1 MQELPDITEARDI
14 FFTMSELIKEGEL
27 SDKEQN
33 VINLRFGLEDN
44 KLKTLQEVGNTLG
57 YTRER
62 VRQIQNIALDK
73 IRNKYNAIRNRL

>member
-1 MQELPDITEARDI
+1 MQELPDITDARDI
-14 FFTMSELIKEGEL
+14 FFSISELIKEGKL

-73 IRNKYNAIRNRL
+73 IRNKYNAIRN

>member
-1 MQELPDITEARDI
+1 MQELPDITDARDI
-14 FFTMSELIKEGEL
+14 FFSISELIKEGAL

-44 KLKTLQEVGNTLG
+44 KLKTLQEVGNILG

-62 VRQIQNIALDK
+62 VRQIQNIAVDK
-73 IRNKYNAIRNRL
+73 IRNKYNAIRN

>member
-1 MQELPDITEARDI
+1 MEEPPDITDARDI
-14 FFTMSELIKEGEL
+14 FFSMSELIKEGKL

-44 KLKTLQEVGNTLG
+44 KLKTLQEIGNILG

-62 VRQIQNIALDK
+62 VRQIQNMALRK
-73 IRNKYNAIRNRL
+73 IRNKYHAIRD

>member
-1 MQELPDITEARDI
+1 MEELPDITDARDI
-14 FFTMSELIKEGEL
+14 FFSMSELIREGKL

-44 KLKTLQEVGNTLG
+44 KLKTLQEIGNILG

-62 VRQIQNIALDK
+62 VRQIQNMALRK
-73 IRNKYNAIRNRL
+73 IRNKYHAIRD

>member
-1 MQELPDITEARDI
+1 MQELIDITDARDAI
-14 FFTMSELIKEGEL
+14 FSMNELIKEGEL

-44 KLKTLQEVGNTLG
+44 KLKTLQEVGNILG

-73 IRNKYNAIRNRL
+73 IRNKYNAIRN

>member
-1 MQELPDITEARDI
+1 MQELIDITDARDA
-14 FFTMSELIKEGEL
+14 FFSMNELIKEGEL

-44 KLKTLQEVGNTLG
+44 KLKTLQEVGNILG

-73 IRNKYNAIRNRL
+73 IRNKYNAIRN

>member
-1 MQELPDITEARDI
+1 MKELPDITEARDV
-14 FFTMSELIKEGEL
+14 FFSMSELIKEGKL

-44 KLKTLQEVGNTLG
+44 KLKTLQEIGNILG

-62 VRQIQNIALDK
+62 VRQIQNIALRK
-73 IRNKYNAIRNRL
+73 IRNKYHAIRD

>member
-1 MQELPDITEARDI
+1 MQELIDITDAIDAI
-14 FFTMSELIKEGEL
+14 FSINELIKEGEL

-33 VINLRFGLEDN
+33 VINLRFGLKDN
-44 KLKTLQEVGNTLG
+44 KLKTLQEVGNILG

-73 IRNKYNAIRNRL
+73 IRNKYNAIRN